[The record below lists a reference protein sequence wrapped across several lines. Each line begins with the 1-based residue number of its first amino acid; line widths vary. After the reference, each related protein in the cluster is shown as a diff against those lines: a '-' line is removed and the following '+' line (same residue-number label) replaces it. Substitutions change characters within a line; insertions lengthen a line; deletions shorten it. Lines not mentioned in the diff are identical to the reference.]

1 MLYHDKKLEIFEL
14 AQAGTIT
21 ESEKSQL
28 LKLLDDTYSLPSFC
42 ESFGLIPVND
52 EKDIIFESLKADLG
66 KMIRDKLDMKVI
78 KSAWEDV
85 ASKFTHKW
93 TGKTIEPVEK
103 QTLSAAYDVLK
114 KENVSF
120 MEYKK
125 NFAKIARFVGLST
138 DDIILENVV
147 FSKDEESGKDKIAVK
162 YSKGKQQVIIP
173 NGTCLL
179 HVSPVANIKELRPAF
194 RSKTVGKYMYPSPRC
209 FFTLGREIKPT
220 QAGLEN
226 RATYKYTPVDMIRTA
241 YIDPTY
247 TDYNTGA
254 VYIETSLPI
263 KVMDFNEK
271 MKKVFKESSK
281 DSILDKYKILIIESE
296 ENHLITRN
304 QAQILLEFLR

>member
-1 MLYHDKKLEIFEL
+1 MEYHNKKLEIYES
-14 AQAGTIT
+14 AEMGIIT
-21 ESEKSQL
+21 ESQRDEL
-28 LKLLDDTYSLPSFC
+28 LKTLNDTYSLPSFC
-42 ESFGLIPVND
+42 ESFGLIPVD
-52 EKDIIFESLKADLG
+52 ESTIIFESIKAELG

-78 KSAWEDV
+78 RSAWEDV

-93 TGKTIEPVEK
+93 VGETLDENEK
-103 QTLSAAYDVLK
+103 KMLTDAYDVLK
-114 KENVSF
+114 KENLSF

-147 FSKDEESGKDKIAVK
+147 FSKDEESGKDKIAVR

-179 HVSPVANIKELRPAF
+179 HVSPVANIRELRPAF

-226 RATYKYTPVDMIRTA
+226 KTTYKYTPVDTIRTA

-271 MKKVFKESSK
+271 MKKVFKENTE
-281 DSILDKYKILIIESE
+281 DSNIDKYKLLILESE
-296 ENHLITRN
+296 KKSLITKN
-304 QAQILLEFLR
+304 QAQTLLEYLR